1 MPPAIPSKA
10 THEQWLGLVQPVGLV
25 VAPAVLSKLELFPNQ
40 GTAYLAARQR
50 QLEERDT
57 AAGEPIQVVPSFALL
72 SAELLDWGD
81 ADLVAASELASV
93 PEVVLAEYGETL
105 RPTHGVAKFEG
116 EGLQA
121 LVLDLTQWR
130 DSGGKPDP
138 QWGRDFDANWN
149 PTGHG
154 WDATPQ
160 QRFER
165 LLKETEIPIGL
176 SRCVAGLTPSR
187 SSVRPQVG

>member
-50 QLEERDT
+50 QLEALLEERDT
-57 AAGEPIQVVPSFALL
+57 AAGEPIQVVPGFSLL
-72 SAELLDWGD
+72 ATELLDWGE
-81 ADLVAASELASV
+81 ADLQSADQLQAI

-105 RPTHGVAKFEG
+105 RPTHGVPKLEG

-121 LVLDLTQWR
+121 LVLDLTAL
-130 DSGGKPDP
+130 GE
-138 QWGRDFDANWN
+138 WGRDFDKPWN
-149 PTGHG
+149 PTRHG
-154 WDATPQ
+154 WDYTP
-160 QRFER
+160 
-165 LLKETEIPIGL
+165 L
-176 SRCVAGLTPSR
+176 
-187 SSVRPQVG
+187 